1 MAVELRHRTI
11 ATNGIRLHAVE
22 AGPADGR
29 LLILLH
35 GFPELWAS
43 WRRHIEPLAAA
54 GFRVLVPDQRG
65 YNLSDKPRGIASYR
79 LDRLARDV
87 VGLIDDAG
95 RERACLVGH
104 DWGGAVAWWVGVNHP
119 QRLERLALLNIP
131 HPYVMRRHLRHDRAQ
146 IRKSWYIFFF
156 QLPWL
161 PEAYWRR
168 RNWEAGVRAL
178 TVTSRRGTFSAAD
191 LAVYRE
197 AWSQPGAITGMIH
210 WYRAALRRP
219 PPRPASPRVR
229 VPVLLLW
236 GKGDRFLG
244 AEMAQPSIDL
254 CDDGRLIYL
263 DATHWLHHE
272 EPAEVRQRLADF
284 FGAREAAAQGFEAS
298 V

>member
-1 MAVELRHRTI
+1 VVSATSELRHRTI

-35 GFPELWAS
+35 GFPELWLG
-43 WRRHIEPLAAA
+43 WRRQIEPLAAA

-65 YNLSDKPRGIASYR
+65 YNLSDKPRGVGSYR

-104 DWGGAVAWWVGVNHP
+104 DWGGAVAWWVGVNFP

-131 HPYVMRRHLRHDRAQ
+131 HPYVMRRHLLHDRAQ
-146 IRKSWYIFFF
+146 IRRSWYIFFF

-161 PEAYWRR
+161 PEAWWRR
-168 RNWEAGVRAL
+168 RNWAAGVRAL
-178 TVTSRRGTFSAAD
+178 TATSRRGTFSAAD
-191 LAVYRE
+191 LEIYRQ
-197 AWSQPGAITGMIH
+197 AWSQPGAITAMIH
-210 WYRAALRRP
+210 WYRAALRQP
-219 PPRPASPRVR
+219 PPRPASPRVK

-236 GKGDRFLG
+236 GTGDRFLG
-244 AEMAQPSIDL
+244 KEMAQPSIDL
-254 CDDGRLIYL
+254 CDDGRLVFL
-263 DATHWLHHE
+263 DATHWVQHE
-272 EPAEVRQRLADF
+272 EPAEVHRRLVEF
-284 FGAREAAAQGFEAS
+284 FG
-298 V
+298 